1 MVWPAGLAVGKA
13 APLPTLRIGAGW
25 RYGILFHHRPL
36 LHPALN
42 S

>member
-13 APLPTLRIGAGW
+13 APLPTRIGAGW